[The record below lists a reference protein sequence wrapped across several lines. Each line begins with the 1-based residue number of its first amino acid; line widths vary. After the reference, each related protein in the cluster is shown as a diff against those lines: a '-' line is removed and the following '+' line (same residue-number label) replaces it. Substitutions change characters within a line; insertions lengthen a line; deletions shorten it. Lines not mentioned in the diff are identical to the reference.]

1 MNKQELEIAK
11 KIAEIEG
18 HWFTVSRDNIP
29 YILTDFIESPN
40 HPLPTYYNPFD
51 WSILGPLMIKY
62 KVTVNLVGSYYCA
75 QVAYNGVGT
84 CENNSLGYSPSLPCA
99 ILECII
105 KSQEE

>member
-1 MNKQELEIAK
+1 MSKQELAIAK

-18 HWFTVSRDNIP
+18 VKSPTFRMPFDE
-29 YILTDFIESPN
+29 YIGR
-40 HPLPTYYNPFD
+40 HYNPFD